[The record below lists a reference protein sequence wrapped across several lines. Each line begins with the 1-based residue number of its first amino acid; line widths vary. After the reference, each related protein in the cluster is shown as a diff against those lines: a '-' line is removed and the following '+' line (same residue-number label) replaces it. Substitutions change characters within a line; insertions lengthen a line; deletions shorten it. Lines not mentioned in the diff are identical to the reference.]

1 MSQKEHENKKLEGA
15 WAGEM
20 AQLLSIVAALP
31 KDQDLASST
40 HIMFMTSVPGDPVSN
55 SDLHLWYLACTC
67 CTYTHACSQNINTHK
82 VDIS

>member
-1 MSQKEHENKKLEGA
+1 MFQKEHKNKKLKGV

-20 AQLLSIVAALP
+20 AQQGRVVAALP

-40 HIMFMTSVPGDPVSN
+40 HVMFMTPVPGDPVSA
-55 SDLHLWYLACTC
+55 SDLHLQYLACTC
-67 CTYTHACSQNINTHK
+67 CTYTHAVKNINTHK